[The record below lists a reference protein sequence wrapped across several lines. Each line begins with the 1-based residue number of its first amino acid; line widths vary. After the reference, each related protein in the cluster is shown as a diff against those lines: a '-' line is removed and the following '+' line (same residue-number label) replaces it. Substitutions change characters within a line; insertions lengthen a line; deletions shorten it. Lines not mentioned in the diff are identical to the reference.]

1 MAVNAISF
9 NKASA
14 REFGWTPKWFDVPG
28 FSWELIKAVKAWQRA
43 HAMTADGLVGA
54 VTFRRLVDDRRSRGQ
69 PIDGSLS
76 KQVLY
81 NRASAHRLGWKPS
94 WFGATRNDEQCVE
107 AVRVWQRTA
116 GIQPDGMVGDSTYR
130 RKVAER
136 DARAPVTT
144 AVNVVPRSGRHIIYN
159 GDPYPIDW
167 PKVVLWTEEGGL
179 ASSDGHYRSRG
190 GRPPRD
196 IRMFVNHWDA
206 TTSARQCWR
215 VLEDR
220 GLSVHFCLDNDGTIY
235 QLVDMQHLT
244 WHAKGINFE
253 SVGVEISNAYHTK
266 HQGLYEDRGFGSRPI
281 MHDVRVHGRRLDDFL
296 GFYPEQLEALKALW
310 KAVSTAT
317 GVPLEVPTDAR
328 GNLVEGVDSRVVDK
342 SFRGFIN
349 HYNVRDA
356 KIDCAGLDI
365 LSMMNDLKA
374 GTSAP
379 V

>member
-14 REFGWTPKWFDVPG
+14 REFGWKPMWFGVADFG
-28 FSWELIKAVKAWQRA
+28 WDLIKGVKAWQRA
-43 HAMTADGLVGA
+43 HAVTPDGLVGA
-54 VTFRRLVDDRRSRGQ
+54 VTFRKLADERQSRGL
-69 PIDGSLS
+69 PVDGSLS
-76 KQVLY
+76 RQVLY

-94 WFGATRNDEQCVE
+94 WFGVTRNNEQCVE
-107 AVRVWQRTA
+107 AVKLWQGAA
-116 GIQPDGMVGDSTYR
+116 GIQADGMVGDSTFR

-144 AVNVVPRSGRHIIYN
+144 TVSVAARPGRQIIYN
-159 GDPYPIDW
+159 GDPHPIDW

-179 ASSDGHYRSRG
+179 KSSSGHYRSWA
-190 GRPPRD
+190 GRPPRE

-215 VLEDR
+215 VIEDR

-235 QLVDMQHLT
+235 QLVDMQHLA
-244 WHAKGINFE
+244 WHAKGVNLE

-266 HQGLYEDRGFGSRPI
+266 HQSLYERRGFGPRPI
-281 MHDVRVHGRRLDDFL
+281 MQDVSVHGRSLEDFL
-296 GFYPEQLEALKALW
+296 GFYPVQLEALKALW
-310 KAVSTAT
+310 KAVAAAS
-317 GVPLEVPTDAR
+317 GVPLEVPTDADGR
-328 GNLVEGVDSRVVDK
+328 LMEGVDPRVVGK

-349 HYNVRDA
+349 HYNVREG

-365 LSMMNDLKA
+365 LKLMRELKVDMA
-374 GTSAP
+374 SD
-379 V
+379 